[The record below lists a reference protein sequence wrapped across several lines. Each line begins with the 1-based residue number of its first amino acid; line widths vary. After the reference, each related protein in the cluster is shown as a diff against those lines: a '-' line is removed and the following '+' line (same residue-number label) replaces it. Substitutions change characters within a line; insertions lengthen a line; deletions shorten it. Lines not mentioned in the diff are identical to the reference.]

1 MIELKKVIL
10 RALARY
16 SAPSMGKELLAQC
29 STLGVMMYRIFVRA
43 LGAKAD
49 ALSERYCCCMF
60 IPKAMPWSEYVLV
73 FQTVTYPKVSRKED
87 EV

>member
-1 MIELKKVIL
+1 MSKLKKVIS
-10 RALARY
+10 RALAAY

-49 ALSERYCCCMF
+49 VLSERYSCCMF
-60 IPKAMPWSEYVLV
+60 IPKAMPWSECVLV
-73 FQTVTYPKVSRKED
+73 FQTVFYSKMSGKED
-87 EV
+87 NI

>member
-1 MIELKKVIL
+1 MSEWKKIIL
-10 RALARY
+10 RSLAGY

-29 STLGVMMYRIFVRA
+29 TTLGVMMYSLFVRA

-49 ALSERYCCCMF
+49 ALSERYCCCML
-60 IPKAMPWSEYVLV
+60 IPKAMPWSECVLV

>member
-1 MIELKKVIL
+1 MSELKKIIS
-10 RALARY
+10 RALSGY
-16 SAPSMGKELLAQC
+16 SAPSKGKELLAQC
-29 STLGVMMYRIFVRA
+29 TTLGVIMYSIIVRA

-60 IPKAMPWSEYVLV
+60 IPKAMPWSECVLV

-87 EV
+87 NI

>member
-16 SAPSMGKELLAQC
+16 SAPSKGKELLAQC
-29 STLGVMMYRIFVRA
+29 TTLGVMMYSLFVRA

-49 ALSERYCCCMF
+49 ALSERYSCCMF
-60 IPKAMPWSEYVLV
+60 IPKAMPWSECVLV
-73 FQTVTYPKVSRKED
+73 FQTVIYPMVSRKEAD
-87 EV
+87 V